1 MDIISFLKT
10 IPLTKGLTEDHLRIL
25 AKNAL
30 EKVYRAGQ
38 IIVAEDDRIRTF
50 YIVIRGKVKMF
61 KSSAEGKEQ
70 TLYLLGPGELFG
82 MCATFS
88 DSIFP
93 ANAIA
98 MEESAILVLP
108 GSVLETLGKD
118 DPTILFNIVFVLS
131 RMLKESM
138 ALVESLSLMEIPQ
151 RIASFLRFSTPRRE
165 CNEGDVMELEITQ
178 RELSKI
184 LGTTPETLSRV
195 LKKMADENVLL
206 VKGRNIRILDCEA
219 LEKIATG

>member
-1 MDIISFLKT
+1 MDIVSFLRT
-10 IPLTKGLTEDHLRIL
+10 IPLTKGLTEDQLRIL
-25 AKNAL
+25 ARNAL
-30 EKVYRAGQ
+30 EKIYRAGQ
-38 IIVAEDDRIRTF
+38 TIVAEDDRIRTF

-93 ANAIA
+93 ANVMT

-108 GSVLETLGKD
+108 GKILETLGKE

-138 ALVESLSLMEIPQ
+138 ALVETLSLMEIPQ
-151 RIASFLRFSTPRRE
+151 RIAAFLRFSTPKKD
-165 CNEGDVMELEITQ
+165 CNEGDVMEMEITQ

-195 LKKMADENVLL
+195 LKKMAEQEVLL
-206 VKGRNIRILDCEA
+206 VKGRNIRILDCDA

>member
-1 MDIISFLKT
+1 MDILSFLRT
-10 IPLTKGLTEDHLRIL
+10 IPLTKGLTEDQLLIL
-25 AKNAL
+25 TRNSL
-30 EKVYRAGQ
+30 ERVYRSGQ
-38 IIVAEDDRIRTF
+38 LIVAEDDRISTF

-61 KSSAEGKEQ
+61 KSSSGGKEQ

-93 ANAIA
+93 ANAVA
-98 MEESAILVLP
+98 MEESSILVLP
-108 GSVLETLGKD
+108 GKVLETLGKK

-151 RIASFLRFSTPRRE
+151 RIAIFLRFSTPKKD
-165 CNEGDVMELEITQ
+165 CDEGAVMEMEITQ

-195 LKKMADENVLL
+195 LKKMAEEKVLL
-206 VKGRNIRILDCEA
+206 VKGRNIRILDCDA
-219 LEKIATG
+219 LEKIAAG